1 MISLFGTFYRF
12 HTFYQGHWFFEMQR
26 GLKEP
31 EMKQKPYSDDADL
44 KTSFFQMFFSFSG
57 GTDFQGLWT
66 SWKCVN
72 LWSKQC
78 EGNEELM
85 YLLIKLV

>member
-12 HTFYQGHWFFEMQR
+12 HILYQGHWFLEMQR

-57 GTDFQGLWT
+57 GTDFQGL
-66 SWKCVN
+66 
-72 LWSKQC
+72 
-78 EGNEELM
+78 
-85 YLLIKLV
+85 